1 MIDFDNL
8 GMYRENNR
16 IEAKRAL
23 GGLPKSI
30 WETYSAFCNTL
41 GGIILLGVI
50 ERSDKSF
57 EAVDLPDPDELISEF
72 WTLVNDPK
80 KVSANILSP
89 DDVYHL
95 DLDGKDIVVINVPR
109 AEKEYRPV
117 YIDGSVANT
126 YRRSGEGDYKCTPDE
141 YRAMVVE
148 ASDETEEMSKLVD
161 YLTDHPSGGRSSDF
175 EEFLDRDR
183 SFVRELISEMHE
195 KQIIEA
201 VGTDINRKYR
211 LKR

>member
-41 GGIILLGVI
+41 GGIILLGVV
-50 ERSDKSF
+50 ERADKSF
-57 EAVDLPDPDELISEF
+57 EAVDLPDPDALISEF
-72 WTLVNDPK
+72 WDMVSDPK

-89 DDVYHL
+89 DDVYPL
-95 DLDGKDIVVINVPR
+95 DLGGREIVVINVPR
-109 AEKEYRPV
+109 AEKRYRPV
-117 YIDGSVANT
+117 YIDGSPSNT
-126 YRRSGEGDYKCTPDE
+126 YRRSGEGDYKCNAEE

-148 ASDETEEMSKLVD
+148 ASDETEEMSILVD
-161 YLTDHPSGGRSSDF
+161 YLTDHPGGGRLSDF
-175 EEFLDRDR
+175 EYVLDKDK
-183 SFVRELISEMHE
+183 SFVKSLVGKMHD
-195 KQIIEA
+195 KKIIEA
-201 VGTDINRKYR
+201 VGTDKNRKYR